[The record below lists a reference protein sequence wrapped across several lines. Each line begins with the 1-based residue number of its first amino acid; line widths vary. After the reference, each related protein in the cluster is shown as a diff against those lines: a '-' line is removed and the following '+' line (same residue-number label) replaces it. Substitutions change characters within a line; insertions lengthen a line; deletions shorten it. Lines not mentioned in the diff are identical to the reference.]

1 MNHKTISFASSRLL
15 MILIVFIIFKTS
27 LVCPCAFLLIDL
39 PLSVF
44 WEMGFKI
51 SYADF
56 TLSSL
61 VLFCIFF
68 FSLAEKLLKASWIYR
83 FQIAFWSSC
92 NVSFVTSKSHVM
104 AQSWI
109 VPICGHCL
117 HPLRLWCSSLLSF
130 PLTQM
135 SSWVGWW
142 HYMLIGS

>member
-68 FSLAEKLLKASWIYR
+68 FHWQRSYWKYLEFIDSRLLFEVRAMFHLWPL
-83 FQIAFWSSC
+83 
-92 NVSFVTSKSHVM
+92 KSHVM

-109 VPICGHCL
+109 VPIGGHCL

>member
-1 MNHKTISFASSRLL
+1 

-68 FSLAEKLLKASWIYR
+68 FTGREVIESILNLSILDCFLK
-83 FQIAFWSSC
+83 
-92 NVSFVTSKSHVM
+92 FV
-104 AQSWI
+104 QCF
-109 VPICGHCL
+109 ICD
-117 HPLRLWCSSLLSF
+117 LLSR
-130 PLTQM
+130 M
-135 SSWVGWW
+135 WW
-142 HYMLIGS
+142 RNRELYQSVVTAYIL